1 MALADFTIE
10 QLLTTGTQRLMLHHI
25 DSARLDA
32 ELLLACATKLD
43 RTTLLAHGDQ
53 VVDAATA
60 AVFFD
65 LIAQRA
71 RHIPVA
77 YLTGHKAFYGRDF
90 TVTPAT
96 LIPRPESEV
105 IIETLKQL
113 YHPDQHSTL
122 LDVGT
127 GSGCLAITAQ
137 LELPNLRVT
146 ASDISQEALPV
157 AELNA
162 GRYHV
167 DNKITF
173 VNSNLFNNITGH
185 FDFILANLPYLDY
198 DRRADYSPELAHEP
212 NLALYTYDHGNCLML
227 ELVAVARNYL
237 TPHGYLIMEMET
249 HQLDQVADR
258 AARSGLEV
266 VSRAPFTLV
275 LQRAA

>member
-1 MALADFTIE
+1 
-10 QLLTTGTQRLMLHHI
+10 MLHHI

-43 RTTLLAHGDQ
+43 RTALLAHGDQ
-53 VVDAATA
+53 AVDAVTATI
-60 AVFFD
+60 FFD

-77 YLTGHKAFYGRDF
+77 YLTGRKAFYGRDF

-113 YHPDQHSTL
+113 YQPDQHSTL

-137 LELPNLRVT
+137 LELPNLKVT

-167 DNKITF
+167 DDKITF
-173 VNSNLFNNITGH
+173 VNSNLFNNITER

-237 TPHGYLIMEMET
+237 TPRGYLIMEMET
-249 HQLDQVADR
+249 HQLDQVADQ
-258 AARSGLEV
+258 AIKSGLEV
-266 VSRAPFTLV
+266 VSKAPFTLV

>member
-1 MALADFTIE
+1 MADFTIE
-10 QLLTTGTQRLMLHHI
+10 QLLITGTQRLVLHHI

-43 RTTLLAHGDQ
+43 RTALLAHGDQ

-60 AVFFD
+60 AIFFD

-77 YLTGHKAFYGRDF
+77 YLTGRKAFYGRDF

-105 IIETLKQL
+105 MIDTLKRL
-113 YHPDQHSTL
+113 YQPDQHHAL

-137 LELPNLRVT
+137 LELPDLKVT

-198 DRRADYSPELAHEP
+198 DRRADYSPELAREP

-227 ELVAVARNYL
+227 ELVAAARNYL
-237 TPHGYLIMEMET
+237 TPRGYLIMEMET
-249 HQLDQVADR
+249 HQLDQVADQ
-258 AARSGLEV
+258 AIKSGLEV
-266 VSRAPFTLV
+266 VSKAPFTLV

>member
-1 MALADFTIE
+1 MADFTIE
-10 QLLTTGTQRLMLHHI
+10 QLLITGTQRLVLHHI

-43 RTTLLAHGDQ
+43 RTALLAHGDQ

-60 AVFFD
+60 AIFFD

-77 YLTGHKAFYGRDF
+77 YLTSRKAFYGRDF

-105 IIETLKQL
+105 MIDTLKRL
-113 YHPDQHSTL
+113 YQPDQHHAL

-137 LELPNLRVT
+137 LELPDLKVT

-173 VNSNLFNNITGH
+173 VNSNLFNNITGR

-249 HQLDQVADR
+249 HQLDQVADQ
-258 AARSGLEV
+258 AIKSGLEV
-266 VSRAPFTLV
+266 VSKAPFTLV
-275 LQRAA
+275 LRRAA

>member
-1 MALADFTIE
+1 
-10 QLLTTGTQRLMLHHI
+10 MLHHI

-32 ELLLACATKLD
+32 EILLACATKLD
-43 RTTLLAHGDQ
+43 RTALLAHGDQ
-53 VVDAATA
+53 VVDAVTA
-60 AVFFD
+60 AIFFD

-77 YLTGHKAFYGRDF
+77 YLTGRKAFYGRDF

-113 YHPDQHSTL
+113 YQPDQHSTL

-137 LELPNLRVT
+137 LELPNLKVT

-162 GRYHV
+162 GHYHV

-237 TPHGYLIMEMET
+237 TPRGYLIMEMET
-249 HQLDQVADR
+249 HQLDQVADQ
-258 AARSGLEV
+258 AIKSGLEV
-266 VSRAPFTLV
+266 VSKAPFTLV

>member
-1 MALADFTIE
+1 
-10 QLLTTGTQRLMLHHI
+10 MLHHI

-32 ELLLACATKLD
+32 ELLLTYATKLD
-43 RTTLLAHGDQ
+43 RTALLAHGDQ
-53 VVDAATA
+53 VVDAVTATI
-60 AVFFD
+60 FFD

-77 YLTGHKAFYGRDF
+77 YLTGRKAFYGRDF

-113 YHPDQHSTL
+113 YQPDQHSTL

-137 LELPNLRVT
+137 LELPDLKVT

-212 NLALYTYDHGNCLML
+212 NLALYAYDRGNCLML

-249 HQLDQVADR
+249 HQLGQVADR
-258 AARSGLEV
+258 ATKSGLEV
-266 VSRAPFTLV
+266 VSKAPFTLV
-275 LQRAA
+275 LQRALNTS

>member
-1 MALADFTIE
+1 MADFTIE

-43 RTTLLAHGDQ
+43 RTALLAHGDQ
-53 VVDAATA
+53 AVDAVTA

-65 LIAQRA
+65 LIAQRT

-77 YLTGHKAFYGRDF
+77 YLTGRKEFYGRDF

-113 YHPDQHSTL
+113 YQPDQHSTL

-137 LELPNLRVT
+137 LELPDLKVT

-173 VNSNLFNNITGH
+173 VNSNLFNNITGC

-198 DRRADYSPELAHEP
+198 DRRADYSPELTHEP

-237 TPHGYLIMEMET
+237 TPRGYLIMEMET
-249 HQLDQVADR
+249 HQLDQVADQ
-258 AARSGLEV
+258 AIKSGLEV
-266 VSRAPFTLV
+266 VSKAPFTLV